1 MTSERPYRVALSG
14 AEARE
19 RLEQEAGKQ
28 FDPHVVEAFVAVLER
43 AGEVYASG
51 VDNNFERE
59 LAGLVTLEPE
69 ASLVVSS

>member
-1 MTSERPYRVALSG
+1 
-14 AEARE
+14 
-19 RLEQEAGKQ
+19 
-28 FDPHVVEAFVAVLER
+28 VEAFVAVLER